1 MRRAIFVPLLIILA
15 VVAILG
21 GVGYWSTTATCS
33 IRLTM
38 LRSAAKSSISV
49 LLLLVNCQPLALS
62 WAIRSLPV
70 KLLVRSLAHQERRH
84 LQLPRRSAAP
94 LMVLS
99 CRYRPYKARVSLPA

>member
-21 GVGYWSTTATCS
+21 GVGYWVYNSY
-33 IRLTM
+33 M
-38 LRSAAKSSISV
+38 FY
-49 LLLLVNCQPLALS
+49 
-62 WAIRSLPV
+62 PV